1 VSERRIVIVAN
12 GGANIASLQ
21 FALQR
26 LAITAAVSADAGQI
40 SAASHV
46 ILPGVGAAADA
57 MSRLRQSRLD
67 TLIPA
72 LRQPVLGICLGMQLL
87 YEASQE
93 GDTRCLGIIP
103 GRAARMA
110 YAPERPVPHMGW
122 NTLDIRRPSPL
133 LEGIADGDYAYFVH
147 SYALGL
153 SAATVASTGYGEP
166 FSACVQWRNFY
177 GAQFHPERSSAVGA
191 RLLENFLAME

>member
-1 VSERRIVIVAN
+1 VSDRRIVIVAN
-12 GGANIASLQ
+12 GGANIASLR

-26 LAITAAVSADAGQI
+26 LAIAAAVSADAGQI
-40 SAASHV
+40 GAASHV

-57 MSRLRQSRLD
+57 MSRLRQSGLD
-67 TLIPA
+67 ELIPT

-87 YEASQE
+87 YEASEE
-93 GDTRCLGIIP
+93 GDTSCLGIIP

-110 YAPERPVPHMGW
+110 YTPERPVPHMGW
-122 NTLDIRRPSPL
+122 NTLDIRQPSPL

-153 SAATVASTGYGEP
+153 SEATVASTGYGEP

-177 GAQFHPERSSAVGA
+177 GAQFHPERSSVVGA
-191 RLLENFLAME
+191 RLLENFLTLE